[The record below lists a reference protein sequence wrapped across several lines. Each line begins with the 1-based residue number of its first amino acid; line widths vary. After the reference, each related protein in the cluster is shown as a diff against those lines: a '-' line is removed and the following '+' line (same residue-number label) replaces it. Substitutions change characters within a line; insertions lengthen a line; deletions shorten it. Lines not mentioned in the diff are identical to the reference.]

1 MYGKEIFKMEEGQT
15 KTNRKIRYTKMVLR
29 ESLMELM
36 KSKAISDISIKEICA
51 GADIS
56 RSTFYAHYKDQYD
69 LLQKIEEETLTAAN
83 SILNKHDY
91 IGNKHGALKMVE
103 EMLQYIAD
111 NNKSIHVLLSEN
123 GDINFQKRLF
133 SSMYQ
138 RNVMKIMTDKLPDE
152 ETREYYFMFIVNGS
166 IGLIYH
172 WIKSGLNKTVSELAK
187 LIINITKQI
196 GP

>member
-1 MYGKEIFKMEEGQT
+1 MENGQA

-36 KSKAISDISIKEICA
+36 KSKAISGISIKEICA
-51 GADIS
+51 EADIS
-56 RSTFYAHYKDQYD
+56 RSTFYTHYKDQYD
-69 LLQKIEEETLTAAN
+69 LLQKIEEETLTAIN
-83 SILNKHDY
+83 DILSKHDY

-103 EMLQYIAD
+103 EMLQYIVD
-111 NNKSIHVLLSEN
+111 NNTSIHVLLSEN
-123 GDINFQKRLF
+123 GDINFQKKLF

-138 RNVMKIMTDKLPDE
+138 RNVMKFMAGKLPDE

-172 WIKSGLNKTVSELAK
+172 WIKSGLNKSVSDLAK
-187 LIINITKQI
+187 LIVNITKQI